1 MSDSGRDKGRG
12 DGELIGGRRIAAGV
26 GLVFLAG
33 LSVGVLISS
42 PGSDAAPG
50 PQMIEVGPEA
60 SETRTAPSPASP
72 VREIQPARSQE
83 SASRP
88 AAGSARHTPTVAAVA
103 RVSPSVVSIF
113 TSTVMRRSS
122 TLLDQFMG
130 RTSLYR
136 SRGLGSGFAIDR
148 QGLIVTNDHVVSGA
162 DSIIVQAADGLIYPA
177 NLIGS
182 DPLTDIAVLKIDPDR
197 IPAAPLGTSTDLVVG
212 EPAIALGNPVGY
224 SVKNSELT
232 VTVGVISG
240 VGRDMV
246 GQRGQQVLYA
256 DMIQTDAAINP
267 GNSGGALVNAD
278 GEVIGVNASIYSRSG
293 GSEGLGFAIP
303 IDRALLIA
311 DELSEFGRIRRR
323 WVGVDVAEVAADSM
337 LRVPI
342 VSRVAPDSPG
352 EEAGLVER
360 DVVLEIDG
368 RAVGSPID
376 WDIALLEAGIGAEV
390 EVRYARDGEP
400 HSGRMRIG
408 ELPTESAE
416 RVEVLEGLRLVTLSP
431 QIAQERGL
439 NVESGALIVEV
450 SPRVNRSTRLLPNDV
465 ILSINGREVA
475 SAEEAA
481 ELFRQFRARD
491 GVVRIGV
498 NRNGGVGYT
507 QFRIG

>member
-1 MSDSGRDKGRG
+1 
-12 DGELIGGRRIAAGV
+12 
-26 GLVFLAG
+26 
-33 LSVGVLISS
+33 
-42 PGSDAAPG
+42 
-50 PQMIEVGPEA
+50 
-60 SETRTAPSPASP
+60 
-72 VREIQPARSQE
+72 
-83 SASRP
+83 
-88 AAGSARHTPTVAAVA
+88 
-103 RVSPSVVSIF
+103 
-113 TSTVMRRSS
+113 
-122 TLLDQFMG
+122 
-130 RTSLYR
+130 
-136 SRGLGSGFAIDR
+136 
-148 QGLIVTNDHVVSGA
+148 
-162 DSIIVQAADGLIYPA
+162 
-177 NLIGS
+177 
-182 DPLTDIAVLKIDPDR
+182 
-197 IPAAPLGTSTDLVVG
+197 
-212 EPAIALGNPVGY
+212 
-224 SVKNSELT
+224 
-232 VTVGVISG
+232 
-240 VGRDMV
+240 
-246 GQRGQQVLYA
+246 
-256 DMIQTDAAINP
+256 
-267 GNSGGALVNAD
+267 
-278 GEVIGVNASIYSRSG
+278 
-293 GSEGLGFAIP
+293 
-303 IDRALLIA
+303 
-311 DELSEFGRIRRR
+311 
-323 WVGVDVAEVAADSM
+323 
-337 LRVPI
+337 
-342 VSRVAPDSPG
+342 VAPDSPG